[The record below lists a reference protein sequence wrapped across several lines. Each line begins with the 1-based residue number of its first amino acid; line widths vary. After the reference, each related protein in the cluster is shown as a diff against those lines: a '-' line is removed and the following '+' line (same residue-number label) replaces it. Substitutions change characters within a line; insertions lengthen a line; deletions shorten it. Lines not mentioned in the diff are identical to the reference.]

1 MIIHG
6 TYHGQ
11 VPCIIPLRSA
21 ISDNAVVLLHTSD
34 VEQPAPVQLTFLPS
48 ERLLTSEKRYLCL
61 GWEQTNNKIL
71 LTFP

>member
-21 ISDNAVVLLHTSD
+21 ISDNAVLLLHTSD

-48 ERLLTSEKRYLCL
+48 VLPGAGHVREEVLVSRL
-61 GWEQTNNKIL
+61 GTNK
-71 LTFP
+71 